1 MATVR
6 FLTCP
11 KPSGPTAGEV
21 DDWPVPPITGP
32 AAAEALLVFRALV
45 GSRMSPCAPPPPI
58 PLDDPPIDAR
68 LGTFTITGHAAADK
82 AWA

>member
-68 LGTFTITGHAAADK
+68 LGTLTITGHAAADK